1 MRLLTA
7 SSHEPGDLTQI
18 INSIDTSTLVL
29 KTSIED
35 ISMEFTLSEIVELKK
50 RAVALI
56 KLAKEISNNSL
67 LLMIEDF
74 RLLYCLAE
82 GGSDSR
88 MQRWTEESEKK
99 LFLQFGKVFW
109 IKGQ

>member
-1 MRLLTA
+1 MKLTLESYRDYLFIVRLLTA

-50 RAVALI
+50 SSGDLI
-56 KLAKEISNNSL
+56 KLADGKNNKSL
-67 LLMIEDF
+67 LIMMEDF
-74 RLLYCLAE
+74 RLL
-82 GGSDSR
+82 
-88 MQRWTEESEKK
+88 
-99 LFLQFGKVFW
+99 
-109 IKGQ
+109 

>member
-1 MRLLTA
+1 M
-7 SSHEPGDLTQI
+7 
-18 INSIDTSTLVL
+18 
-29 KTSIED
+29 
-35 ISMEFTLSEIVELKK
+35 M
-50 RAVALI
+50 
-56 KLAKEISNNSL
+56 
-67 LLMIEDF
+67 EDF

-82 GGSDSR
+82 EGSDSR